1 MSSFALR
8 LKELREEK
16 ELTQAELGE
25 KLGISRNTIASW
37 ESNRR
42 TPELETAKQLADY
55 FNVSIDYLLGRTDI
69 RKFSLDIENIA
80 AMRSKELE
88 GYEELPDDAK
98 KMLQAIVKEYYERFG
113 KKKGKSE

>member
-1 MSSFALR
+1 MFGKRLR
-8 LKELREEK
+8 ELRKEK
-16 ELTQAELGE
+16 NLSQADVAKLLGVTQQAVGNYESGSRDPDTATLT
-25 KLGISRNTIASW
+25 KLAG
-37 ESNRR
+37 
-42 TPELETAKQLADY
+42 Y
-55 FNVSIDYLLGRTDI
+55 FDCSVDYLLGRTDI